1 VNSEGYLVVQKLYY
15 TLCTVIHRIS
25 VALLPLQENC
35 VKVKILIF

>member
-15 TLCTVIHRIS
+15 TLCTVKRHIS
-25 VALLPLQENC
+25 VALLAVQENC